1 MSKKINIVITDD
13 HPLYLEGVSLLLAKF
28 GFVNVIKT
36 VASGEELIEFATK
49 NKFDVLLLDLHLPGI
64 DGIETA
70 ARLNAMKHSCKIIML
85 TMQRGGRYL
94 NKLEKMNIK
103 GYVLKNISP
112 DELAK
117 AIVTVSNGETYINKD
132 LSEYRHDADVEL
144 KSSVYVTDMPDK
156 ILSER
161 EREIL
166 VLVCSELSSSQI
178 AERLHISVGTVDTHR
193 KNILIKLGVNNT
205 VGLVKY
211 ALKHRLI
218 D

>member
-1 MSKKINIVITDD
+1 MSKKITIVITDD
-13 HPLYLEGVSLLLAKF
+13 HPLYLEGVSLLLAKYSF
-28 GFVNVIKT
+28 ADVIKT
-36 VASGEELIEFATK
+36 VSSGEELLAFAEK
-49 NKFDVLLLDLHLPGI
+49 NKFDILLLDLHLPGI

-70 ARLNAMKHSCKIIML
+70 ARLQAANHPTKIIML

-103 GYVLKNISP
+103 GYVLKNATP
-112 DELAK
+112 EELTN
-117 AIVTVSNGETYINKD
+117 AIQAVYDGGTYISKD
-132 LSEYRHDADVEL
+132 LSEYKHDADLEL
-144 KSSVYVTDMPDK
+144 KSSVYISDKPEK
-156 ILSER
+156 ILSDR

-178 AERLHISVGTVDTHR
+178 AERLHISIGTVDTHR

-211 ALKHRLI
+211 ALKHKLI